1 MSSEDQDQQDKHL
14 PASEQRLK
22 KAREEGQ
29 VPRSRD
35 LASLML
41 MGGAFVLFATMG
53 SELFSQLAGIVS
65 QGLSID
71 PSATR
76 NAEKMTEQAA
86 RLAGNAVLLSTP
98 LLFAL
103 AVAAVLGSV
112 AVGGWNYTLQAIQPQ
127 ANRID
132 PIAGIGRLFSGQ
144 GFAESGKLVM
154 FILAMAVVLGI
165 VVWGNRE
172 ATADLAAMPVGA
184 ALSNAGSQVLTATS
198 WMIVAVCVIAAIDVP
213 LQNWR
218 YSSRL
223 KMSAEE
229 IKQEHKESEGDP
241 HLKAKIR
248 SQQRRVA
255 LSRMMEK
262 VKTADVVITNPTH
275 YAVALS
281 YPENALGAPRVVA
294 KGADLIAQR
303 IRELAKESNVPMLEA
318 PPLARALFKH
328 TELDQEIPAAL
339 YQAVAQVLAYIFQLR
354 RARTGDA
361 VAPEV
366 PGAIEVP
373 AGMDP
378 NEVLP

>member
-14 PASEQRLK
+14 PASEQRLR

-41 MGGAFVLFATMG
+41 LGGAFVLFATLG
-53 SELFSQLAGIVS
+53 NELFSKMAGVVS
-65 QGLSID
+65 QGLSFD
-71 PSATR
+71 ATVAR
-76 NAEKMTEQAA
+76 NTDKMTEQAM
-86 RLAGNAVLLSTP
+86 RLAGNAIVLSAP

-103 AVAAVLGSV
+103 VAAGIAGSV
-112 AVGGWNYTLQAIQPQ
+112 TVGGWNYTLQALQPQ

-132 PIAGIGRLFSGQ
+132 PVAGFGRLFSVQ
-144 GFAESGKLVM
+144 GLAESGKLLG
-154 FILAMAVVLGI
+154 FNLALAVVLAV
-165 VVWGNRE
+165 VVWSHRE
-172 ATADLAAMPVGA
+172 TTADLAAMPVNA
-184 ALSNAGSQVLTATS
+184 ALSSAGAMVLSATS

-218 YSSRL
+218 YASQL
-223 KMSAEE
+223 KMSQEE
-229 IKQEHKESEGDP
+229 IKQEHKESDGDP

-248 SQQRRVA
+248 AEQRRVA
-255 LSRMMEK
+255 TSRMMEK

-294 KGADLIAQR
+294 KGTDLIAQR
-303 IRELAKESNVPMLEA
+303 IRELASENNVPMLEA

-328 TELDQEIPAAL
+328 TALDQEIPAAL
-339 YQAVAQVLAYIFQLR
+339 YHAVAQVLAYIFQLR
-354 RARTGDA
+354 RSRLGDVA
-361 VAPEV
+361 VPAV
-366 PGAIEVP
+366 PREIEVP
-373 AGMDP
+373 PGMDP
-378 NEVLP
+378 NEVTL

>member
-35 LASLML
+35 LASLL
-41 MGGAFVLFATMG
+41 LLGGAFVLFATTG
-53 SELFSQLAGIVS
+53 SELFSQMTSVLSHGLA
-65 QGLSID
+65 ID
-71 PSATR
+71 PAATR
-76 NAEKMTEQAA
+76 NADKMTEQAA
-86 RLAGNAVLLSTP
+86 RLAGNAILLSAP
-98 LLFAL
+98 LLL
-103 AVAAVLGSV
+103 TLVAAGIAGSV

-127 ANRID
+127 FNRID
-132 PIAGIGRLFSGQ
+132 PVAGLGRLFSGQ
-144 GFAESGKLVM
+144 GLAESGKLLGFVM
-154 FILAMAVVLGI
+154 ALAVVLGLL
-165 VVWGNRE
+165 VWSNRE
-172 ATADLAAMPVGA
+172 ATADLAAMPIGA
-184 ALSNAGSQVLTATS
+184 ALSSAGTMVLTASS

-248 SQQRRVA
+248 GQQRRVA
-255 LSRMMEK
+255 LSRMMDK

-281 YPENALGAPRVVA
+281 YPENATGAPRVVA

-303 IRELAKESNVPMLEA
+303 IRELAGENNVPMLEA
-318 PPLARALFKH
+318 PPLARALYKH

-354 RARTGDA
+354 RSRLG
-361 VAPEV
+361 VVVEPE
-366 PGAIEVP
+366 PPSDIEVP
-373 AGMDP
+373 PGMDP
-378 NEVLP
+378 NEVAP